1 MKAERKTDGNGKA
14 DNRHRLREILG
25 VLAKH
30 DILRGITPVKLRL
43 IIQDLG
49 PTFVKLGQIL
59 SMRQDMLPADYCRE
73 LTRLR
78 ADVSPMPF
86 DEVRQVV
93 ETEYGVPMKSL
104 FQSFDETPLGSAS
117 IAQVHAAVLR
127 DGRQVAVKVQRL
139 GVHDTMARDIVLLR
153 RAAGMLQKA
162 GGIGGVIDFRM
173 VLDEMWA
180 VAQEEMDFLL
190 EARHMDEF
198 RASNA
203 DVAYVTCPEVD
214 HRYTTSRALMMEY
227 IDGLPIDDTDRLR
240 EEGYDP
246 DEIGEKLAENY
257 VRQILDEAFF
267 HADPHPGNLRIRGGK
282 IVWLDLGMMGRL
294 TEKDRDLLK
303 TAVRAVAQGDAGTL
317 KDVLLSLGVHSG
329 RIDHVRLYADID
341 EFLSKYASM
350 SMADIDLA
358 RMMEELL
365 ALAESHGISMPKG
378 LSMLGRGIVTI
389 QGLLARISPDIRIVT
404 IMANHMSG
412 DAFEAFDLEKEIK
425 SGGMALL
432 SSGRKALDIP
442 AQMSD
447 FLKMTIK
454 GQTKINLEL
463 TGSED
468 PLKAAD
474 RRTDKLALA
483 LLAAALI
490 LGSSVLALMPADVRI
505 LGLPVPSA
513 VGFLLSGVVAG
524 VLLFRMRRRKR

>member
-1 MKAERKTDGNGKA
+1 
-14 DNRHRLREILG
+14 
-25 VLAKH
+25 
-30 DILRGITPVKLRL
+30 
-43 IIQDLG
+43 
-49 PTFVKLGQIL
+49 
-59 SMRQDMLPADYCRE
+59 
-73 LTRLR
+73 
-78 ADVSPMPF
+78 
-86 DEVRQVV
+86 
-93 ETEYGVPMKSL
+93 
-104 FQSFDETPLGSAS
+104 
-117 IAQVHAAVLR
+117 
-127 DGRQVAVKVQRL
+127 
-139 GVHDTMARDIVLLR
+139 
-153 RAAGMLQKA
+153 
-162 GGIGGVIDFRM
+162 
-173 VLDEMWA
+173 
-180 VAQEEMDFLL
+180 
-190 EARHMDEF
+190 MDEF
-198 RASNA
+198 RACNA

-227 IDGLPIDDTDRLR
+227 IDGLAIDDTDRLR

-294 TEKDRDLLK
+294 TEKDRELLK
-303 TAVRAVAQGDAGTL
+303 TAVRAVVQGDAGTL

-358 RMMEELL
+358 RLMEELL
-365 ALAESHGISMPKG
+365 ALAEAHGISMPKG

-404 IMANHMSG
+404 IMANHLSG

-454 GQTKINLEL
+454 GQTKFNLEL

-474 RRTDKLALA
+474 CRTDKLALA

-513 VGFLLSGVVAG
+513 VGFLLSGVVTG
-524 VLLFRMRRRKR
+524 VLLFRMRRRRR